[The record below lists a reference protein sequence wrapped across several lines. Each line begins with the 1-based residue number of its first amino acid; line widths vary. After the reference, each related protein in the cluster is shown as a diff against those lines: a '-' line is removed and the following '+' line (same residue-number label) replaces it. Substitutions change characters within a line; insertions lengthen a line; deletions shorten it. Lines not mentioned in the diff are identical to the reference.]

1 MTTYFRKILF
11 GVAVAGFIGSSLTGV
26 SAKKRDMSGV
36 AADSRKAD
44 YVFME
49 AMRQHALE
57 NEDAYYELL
66 GRAYQLDTTNSEV
79 AFYRGYY
86 DIMVSHEDSVTFGN
100 GYNMMKRHFDEKPED
115 FYCSFV
121 YGSINDQMGERDEAL
136 RVWSTLDSVYPSKLE
151 VAFKLAEAL
160 ASSQDS
166 ANVARSIDVY
176 ERIEKA
182 QGKNIPVST
191 RKIRAY
197 FISQDTASIFNEV
210 QDLLKAS
217 PSSPENSVF
226 AGDIYAMFSEPDS
239 ALHYYNRACEIDP
252 TFGLAYYSRA
262 NYYKSIDDSIGYDRE
277 VFQALKQENLELDTK
292 LELLTG
298 YIRALYEDPAQ
309 QPRIQELFATLI
321 EQHPHEV
328 AIHDLYCSYLIAI
341 SDYKGAAE
349 QMSYAL
355 DVDPSAEDRWRTLMG
370 LYIQERDFD
379 KAAQAGETALKY
391 HAESPLVNL
400 VLGTVYS
407 QMGDYDKAL
416 STLDR
421 SLELTDTTDVEALSS
436 VYSTIGDVHYAM
448 GDSDGAFEYYNKA
461 IDTNPDN
468 MLALNNCAYYLAV
481 EGRDLDR
488 AERMS
493 ALTLKAQ
500 PDNATSLDTYAWIMF
515 KKKDYTQA
523 MAYIDKALENTEEP
537 SEELFHHAGDI
548 YFMNAEPD
556 TALDFWEK
564 ALELDPG
571 NELLQRKVKHKT
583 YFYE

>member
-1 MTTYFRKILF
+1 MKHYFRNLF
-11 GVAVAGFIGSSLTGV
+11 FGFAGLAVFCLPVAGH
-26 SAKKRDMSGV
+26 SARKSEAGAM
-36 AADSRKAD
+36 ADSRKAD

-66 GRAYQLDTTNSEV
+66 GRAYELDTTNSEV

-86 DIMVSHEDSVTFGN
+86 DLMVSREDSATFEK
-100 GYNMMKRHFDEKPED
+100 GYAMMKRHFDEKPDD

-121 YGSINDQMGERDEAL
+121 YGSINDQLGERDEAL
-136 RVWSTLDSVYPSKLE
+136 RVWTSLDRAFPTKTE

-166 ANVARSIDVY
+166 ANVAKSIDVY
-176 ERIEKA
+176 ERIEKS

-210 QDLLKAS
+210 QELIKSS
-217 PSSPENSVF
+217 PRSPENSVF

-239 ALHYYNRACEIDP
+239 ALYYYNRACEIDP

-262 NYYKSIDDSIGYDRE
+262 NYYKSIDDSVGYDRE
-277 VFQALKQENLELDTK
+277 VFQALKQESLELDTK

-309 QPRIQELFATLI
+309 QLRIQELFATLI

-341 SDYKGAAE
+341 SDYAGAAE

-355 DVDPSAEDRWRTLMG
+355 DVDPSVEDRWRTLMG
-370 LYIQERDFD
+370 LYIQQRDF
-379 KAAQAGETALKY
+379 AAAAKAGETALKY
-391 HAESPLVNL
+391 HPESPMINL

-407 QMGDYDKAL
+407 QMKEYDKAL
-416 STLDR
+416 GALDR
-421 SLELTDTTDVEALSS
+421 SLALTDPYNQEELSS
-436 VYSTIGDVHYAM
+436 VYSTIGDIHYAK
-448 GDSDGAFEYYNKA
+448 GDTDEAFDYYNKA
-461 IDTNPDN
+461 IEANPQN

-488 AERMS
+488 AEHMS
-493 ALTLKAQ
+493 ALTLKDQ

-515 KKKDYTQA
+515 KKKDYVQA
-523 MAYIDKALENTEEP
+523 MVYIDKALENTEEP
-537 SEELFHHAGDI
+537 SCELFHHAGDI
-548 YFMNAEPD
+548 YFMNAEPEA
-556 TALDFWEK
+556 ALDFWEK
-564 ALELDPG
+564 ALELEPE
-571 NELLQRKVKHKT
+571 NELLQKKVSHKT

>member
-1 MTTYFRKILF
+1 MMTNFRNILLGIATIAF
-11 GVAVAGFIGSSLTGV
+11 LGAPV
-26 SAKKRDMSGV
+26 DV
-36 AADSRKAD
+36 AAARRHVDTTAADARKAD

-57 NEDAYYELL
+57 NEDAYYDLL
-66 GRAYQLDTTNSEV
+66 GRAYELDTTNSEV
-79 AFYRGYY
+79 GFYRGYY
-86 DIMVSHEDSVTFGN
+86 DLMVAREDSVTFGK
-100 GYNMMKRHFDEKPED
+100 GYALMKRHFDEKPED

-136 RVWSTLDSVYPSKLE
+136 RVWNALDKAYPTKTE

-166 ANVARSIDVY
+166 ANVAKSIEVY
-176 ERIEKA
+176 DRIEKA
-182 QGKNIPVST
+182 QGKSIPVST

-210 QDLLKAS
+210 QQLLKSS
-217 PSSPENSVF
+217 PGSPENSVF

-262 NYYKSIDDSIGYDRE
+262 NYYKSIDDSVGYDRE
-277 VFQALKQENLELDTK
+277 VFQALKQESLELDTK

-341 SDYKGAAE
+341 SDYAGAAE

-355 DVDPSAEDRWRTLMG
+355 DVDPSVEDRWRTLMS
-370 LYIQERDFD
+370 LYIQERDFP
-379 KAAQAGETALKY
+379 AAAKAGETALKY
-391 HAESPLVNL
+391 HPESPMINL
-400 VLGTVYS
+400 VLGSVFS
-407 QMGDYDKAL
+407 QMKDYDRAL
-416 STLDR
+416 ATLDR
-421 SLELTDTTDVEALSS
+421 ALELTDSTDMEELSS
-436 VYSTIGDVHYAM
+436 VYSTIGDVNYAK
-448 GDSDGAFEYYNKA
+448 GDTDAAFEYYNKA
-461 IDTNPDN
+461 IEANPAN

-481 EGRDLDR
+481 EGKDLDR

-493 ALTLKAQ
+493 AMTLKDQ
-500 PDNATSLDTYAWIMF
+500 PDNSTSLDTYAWIMF
-515 KKKDYTQA
+515 KKKDYAQA
-523 MAYIDKALENTEEP
+523 MAYIDKALENSDEP
-537 SEELFHHAGDI
+537 SAELFQHAGDI
-548 YFMNAEPD
+548 YFMNAEPAA
-556 TALDFWEK
+556 ALDFWQK
-564 ALELDPG
+564 ALELESD

>member
-1 MTTYFRKILF
+1 MTTFFRKILF
-11 GVAVAGFIGSSLTGV
+11 GVAMIAFLCPALGV
-26 SAKKRDMSGV
+26 TAAKRHVDT
-36 AADSRKAD
+36 AADARKAD

-57 NEDAYYELL
+57 HEDAYYELL

-86 DIMVSHEDSVTFGN
+86 DMMVAREDSLTFEK
-100 GYNMMKRHFDEKPED
+100 GYSMMKRHFDEKPED

-121 YGSINDQMGERDEAL
+121 YGSINDQLGERAEAL
-136 RVWSTLDSVYPSKLE
+136 RVWNALDKAYPAKAE
-151 VAFKLAEAL
+151 VAFKFAEAL

-166 ANVARSIDVY
+166 ANVVKSIEVY
-176 ERIEKA
+176 DRIEKS
-182 QGKNIPVST
+182 QGKSIPVST

-210 QDLLKAS
+210 QELIKAS
-217 PSSPENSVF
+217 PGSPENSVF

-262 NYYKSIDDSIGYDRE
+262 NYYKSIDDSVGYDRE
-277 VFQALKQENLELDTK
+277 VFQALKQESLELDTK

-341 SDYKGAAE
+341 SDYAGAAE
-349 QMSYAL
+349 QISYAL
-355 DVDPSAEDRWRTLMG
+355 DVDPSVEDRWRTLMT
-370 LYIQERDFD
+370 LYIQERDYPAAA
-379 KAAQAGETALKY
+379 KAGVTALKY
-391 HAESPLVNL
+391 HPESPMINL
-400 VLGTVYS
+400 VLGSVYN
-407 QMGDYDKAL
+407 QMKDYDNAFVA
-416 STLDR
+416 LDR
-421 SLELTDTTDVEALSS
+421 ALELTDSADLEELSS
-436 VYSTIGDVHYAM
+436 IYSSIGDVHYAK
-448 GDSDGAFEYYNKA
+448 GDTTSALEYYNKA
-461 IDTNPDN
+461 IEANPEN
-468 MLALNNCAYYLAV
+468 LLALNNCAYYLAV
-481 EGRDLDR
+481 EGKELDR
-488 AERMS
+488 AEKMS
-493 ALTLKAQ
+493 AKTIKEQ
-500 PDNATSLDTYAWIMF
+500 PDNSSSLDTYAWIMF
-515 KKKDYTQA
+515 KKKDFAQA
-523 MAYIDKALENTEEP
+523 MAYIDKALEKTEEP
-537 SEELFHHAGDI
+537 SGELFEHAGDI
-548 YFMNAEPD
+548 YFMNAEPEA
-556 TALDFWEK
+556 ALDFWEK
-564 ALELDPG
+564 ALELEPE

>member
-1 MTTYFRKILF
+1 MKHYFRNLF
-11 GVAVAGFIGSSLTGV
+11 FGFAGLAVFCLPVAGH
-26 SAKKRDMSGV
+26 SARKSEAGAM
-36 AADSRKAD
+36 ADSRKAD

-66 GRAYQLDTTNSEV
+66 GRAYELDTTNSEV

-86 DIMVSHEDSVTFGN
+86 DLMVSREDSATFEK
-100 GYNMMKRHFDEKPED
+100 GYAMMKRHFDEKPDD

-121 YGSINDQMGERDEAL
+121 YGSINDQLGERDEAL
-136 RVWSTLDSVYPSKLE
+136 RVWTSLDRAFPTKTE

-166 ANVARSIDVY
+166 ANVAKSIDVY
-176 ERIEKA
+176 ERIEKS

-210 QDLLKAS
+210 QELIKSS
-217 PSSPENSVF
+217 PRSPENSVF

-239 ALHYYNRACEIDP
+239 ALYYYNRACEIDP

-262 NYYKSIDDSIGYDRE
+262 NYYKSIDDSVGYDRE
-277 VFQALKQENLELDTK
+277 VFQALKQESLELDTK

-341 SDYKGAAE
+341 SDYAGAAE

-355 DVDPSAEDRWRTLMG
+355 DVDPSVEDRWRTLMG
-370 LYIQERDFD
+370 LYIQQRDF
-379 KAAQAGETALKY
+379 AAAAKAGETALKY
-391 HAESPLVNL
+391 HPESPMINL

-407 QMGDYDKAL
+407 QMKEYDKAL
-416 STLDR
+416 GALDR
-421 SLELTDTTDVEALSS
+421 SLVLTDP
-436 VYSTIGDVHYAM
+436 
-448 GDSDGAFEYYNKA
+448 YN
-461 IDTNPDN
+461 
-468 MLALNNCAYYLAV
+468 
-481 EGRDLDR
+481 
-488 AERMS
+488 
-493 ALTLKAQ
+493 Q
-500 PDNATSLDTYAWIMF
+500 
-515 KKKDYTQA
+515 
-523 MAYIDKALENTEEP
+523 
-537 SEELFHHAGDI
+537 EEL
-548 YFMNAEPD
+548 
-556 TALDFWEK
+556 
-564 ALELDPG
+564 
-571 NELLQRKVKHKT
+571 
-583 YFYE
+583 

>member
-1 MTTYFRKILF
+1 MTSFFRKSLF
-11 GVAVAGFIGSSLTGV
+11 GIAVVAFIVTSVTET
-26 SAKKRDMSGV
+26 AARKRNIWGDTD
-36 AADSRKAD
+36 ARKAD

-49 AMRQHALE
+49 AMRRHALE
-57 NEDAYYELL
+57 KEDAYYDLL
-66 GRAYQLDTTNSEV
+66 GRAYELDTTNSEV

-86 DIMVSHEDSVTFGN
+86 NLMVAREDSATFEK
-100 GYNMMKRHFDEKPED
+100 GYGMMKRHFNEKPED

-136 RVWSTLDSVYPSKLE
+136 RVWTALDKAYPTKTE

-166 ANVARSIDVY
+166 ANVAKSIEVY
-176 ERIEKA
+176 DRIEKS

-210 QDLLKAS
+210 QELLKAS
-217 PSSPENSVF
+217 PRSPENSVF

-262 NYYKSIDDSIGYDRE
+262 NYYKSIDDSVGYDRE
-277 VFQALKQENLELDTK
+277 VFQALKQESLELDTK

-341 SDYKGAAE
+341 SDYAGAAE
-349 QMSYAL
+349 QMGYAL
-355 DVDPSAEDRWRTLMG
+355 DVDPSVEDRWRTLMS
-370 LYIQERDFD
+370 LYIQERDFPD
-379 KAAQAGETALKY
+379 AAKTGETALKY
-391 HAESPLVNL
+391 HSESPMINL

-407 QMGDYDKAL
+407 QMNDYDKAL
-416 STLDR
+416 ASLDR
-421 SLELTDTTDVEALSS
+421 ALELTDSTDVEELSS
-436 VYSTIGDVHYAM
+436 VYSTIGDVHYAK
-448 GDSDGAFEYYNKA
+448 GDTDMAFEYYNKA
-461 IDTNPDN
+461 IDTNPHN

-488 AERMS
+488 AEHMS
-493 ALTLKAQ
+493 ALTLKDQ

-515 KKKDYTQA
+515 KKKDYAQA

-537 SEELFHHAGDI
+537 SEELYQHAGDI
-548 YFMNAEPD
+548 YFMNAEPEA
-556 TALDFWEK
+556 ALDFWEK
-564 ALELDPG
+564 ALELDPDD
-571 NELLQRKVKHKT
+571 ELLQRKVKHKT